1 MELLHDPEF
10 WVAVAFVI
18 VVVGGRQG
26 AGSLPLGSSV

>member
-1 MELLHDPEF
+1 MAAKLGAIH
-10 WVAVAFVI
+10 ASVI